1 MIMMSTPCEY
11 KIIRSRRRTVA
22 LEITTDADLLVRAPN
37 KMPQYEIEA
46 FVEKNREWI
55 DANMA
60 KAKSRT
66 KRVDAYG
73 MMSPNEIS
81 ALCILAEAAIPPKVE
96 RYAQIL
102 GVTYG
107 RVSVRHMKSLWGS
120 CTAEGDLSFNCLLM
134 KAPESVM
141 DYVIVH
147 ELCHRLEMNH
157 SPVFWEHVSAV
168 IPDHKKQR
176 KWLRE
181 EGTVYIMSSE

>member
-1 MIMMSTPCEY
+1 MLCTAHEY
-11 KIIRSRRRTVA
+11 KIIRSRRRTVS
-22 LEITTDADLLVRAPN
+22 LEITADATLLVRAPA
-37 KMPQYEIEA
+37 KMPVRDIEA

-60 KAKSRT
+60 KAQSRT
-66 KRVDAYG
+66 RRVDAYG

-81 ALCILAEAAIPPKVE
+81 ALCILAEEAIPPKVE
-96 RYAQIL
+96 RFAKIL

-107 RVSVRHMKSLWGS
+107 RISVRHMKSLWGS
-120 CTAEGDLSFNCLLM
+120 CTADGDLSFNCLLM

-157 SPVFWEHVSAV
+157 SPAFWEHVSAV

>member
-1 MIMMSTPCEY
+1 MIMSGTSREY
-11 KIIRSRRRTVA
+11 KIIRSRRRTIA
-22 LEITTDADLLVRAPN
+22 LEITEDATLLVRAPS
-37 KMPQYEIEA
+37 KMPIYEIEA
-46 FVEKNREWI
+46 FVEKNRDWI

-60 KAKSRT
+60 KAKSRN
-66 KRVDAYG
+66 KRIDAYG

-96 RYAQIL
+96 RFAQIL

-107 RVSVRHMKSLWGS
+107 RVSIRHQKSLWGS

-134 KAPESVM
+134 KAPEEVM

-157 SPVFWEHVSAV
+157 SPAFWDHVSKV

-181 EGTVYIMSSE
+181 EGSVYIMSME

>member
-1 MIMMSTPCEY
+1 MLCTAHEY
-11 KIIRSRRRTVA
+11 KIIRSRRRTVS
-22 LEITTDADLLVRAPN
+22 LEITADATLLVRAPA
-37 KMPQYEIEA
+37 KMPVRDIEA

-60 KAKSRT
+60 KAQSRT
-66 KRVDAYG
+66 RRVDAYG

-81 ALCILAEAAIPPKVE
+81 ALCILAEEAIPPKVE
-96 RYAQIL
+96 RFAKIL

-107 RVSVRHMKSLWGS
+107 RISVRHMKSLWGS
-120 CTAEGDLSFNCLLM
+120 CTADGDLSFNCLLM

-157 SPVFWEHVSAV
+157 SPAFWEHVSAV

-181 EGTVYIMSSE
+181 EGTVVSVK